1 MPKKPNNRDKT
12 LKSSVEFD
20 KVSPQSGIVRREC
33 GVESRY
39 HREVKGWSCGT
50 MAKIENRQKVV
61 RQKGSRGWR
70 MESKAREN
78 EKIDERR
85 RRKASGKVGWLGRVM
100 EADQKKP
107 MVWACARQ

>member
-1 MPKKPNNRDKT
+1 MPKKSKQRENT

-20 KVSPQSGIVRREC
+20 KLSPQSRIVRRRR

-39 HREVKGWSCGT
+39 HREGWSCGT

-70 MESKAREN
+70 MEPTGVKQKGLRGWRMESK
-78 EKIDERR
+78 
-85 RRKASGKVGWLGRVM
+85 VV
-100 EADQKKP
+100 
-107 MVWACARQ
+107 RQR